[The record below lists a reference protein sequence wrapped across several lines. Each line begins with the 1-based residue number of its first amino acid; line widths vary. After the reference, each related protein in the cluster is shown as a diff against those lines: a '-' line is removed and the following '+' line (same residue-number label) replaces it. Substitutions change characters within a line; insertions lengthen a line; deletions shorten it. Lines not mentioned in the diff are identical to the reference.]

1 MINCNK
7 CQFSINKEMSYAIKA
22 NTCPACGSK
31 IMSNDYLK
39 VIKHIERDLL
49 SNGFSFKEDTMRNL
63 SIFFANKLY
72 KNIEE
77 PTTEDSVEEAS
88 SDEIKSFE
96 ELEDHASETID
107 SILSETE
114 DIGAANLSDT
124 EEEDE
129 DDRVSRLRRLA
140 KNNKILGKRGASVRR
155 VND

>member
-72 KNIEE
+72 KNVEE
-77 PTTEDSVEEAS
+77 TSTEDAEEVS
-88 SDEIKSFE
+88 TDEIKSFE
-96 ELEDHASETID
+96 ELEDHAEETIN
-107 SILSETE
+107 SILSEVENTE
-114 DIGAANLSDT
+114 EDLSS
-124 EEEDE
+124 ELEEDE
-129 DDRVSRLRRLA
+129 EDRVSRLRRLA
-140 KNNKILGKRGASVRR
+140 KSNKILGKRGASVRR